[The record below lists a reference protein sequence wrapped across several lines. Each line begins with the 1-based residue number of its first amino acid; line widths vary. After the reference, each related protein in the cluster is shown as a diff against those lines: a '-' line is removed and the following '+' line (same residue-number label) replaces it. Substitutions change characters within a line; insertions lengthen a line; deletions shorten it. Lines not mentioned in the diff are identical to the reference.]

1 MDLFSA
7 PLMLFPAIKIV
18 ENGLFGNRRGRNSF
32 KIKWMKNG
40 VRFLLAVIC
49 AAVAF
54 GIGADNLDKFVS
66 LVGCVA
72 CVPLC
77 FIFPGL
83 FHFKVAKNVKD
94 KVYDS
99 ILMIWGVGILVYT
112 LYVTINSWIQPAAAG
127 PTLPPYCPA

>member
-1 MDLFSA
+1 
-7 PLMLFPAIKIV
+7 MLFPAIKIV
-18 ENGLFGNRRGRNSF
+18 ENGIFGARRGRHSQ
-32 KIKWMKNG
+32 KIKWSKN
-40 VRFLLAVIC
+40 LLRLIMAVIC

-83 FHFKVAKNVKD
+83 FHYKITHTFKD
-94 KVYDS
+94 KIFDI
-99 ILMIWGVGILVYT
+99 ILMIWGVGIMIYT
-112 LYVTINSWIQPAAAG
+112 LYVNINSWVNPGPAG
-127 PTLPPYCPA
+127 PTLAAYCPS

>member
-1 MDLFSA
+1 
-7 PLMLFPAIKIV
+7 MLFPAIKIV
-18 ENGLFGNRRGRNSF
+18 ENGIFGARRGRHSL
-32 KIKWMKNG
+32 KTKWMKNA
-40 VRFLLAVIC
+40 VRLLLAVIC

-83 FHFKVAKNVKD
+83 FHYKVTKSIKD
-94 KVYDS
+94 KVFDS
-99 ILMIWGVGILVYT
+99 ILMIWGVGIMIYT
-112 LYVTINSWIQPAAAG
+112 LYVNINSWVHPTSG
-127 PTLPPYCPA
+127 GYTLPPYCPS